1 MERMKCCNF
10 CAHYTTQEIATIFT
24 GDGIFPGRGTCRF
37 NPPVV
42 IMTEQQI
49 TETVW
54 PEVHGLDICSKFRR
68 PSFLSKI
75 LDKLFASRQTP
86 SVIPHDATDP
96 EKPWHVLFKEKR
108 PERASDDRREG
119 ARRRYEKPPHK
130 VIYDPISGDLYK
142 DGEIVSKGK

>member
-10 CAHYTTQEIATIFT
+10 CTHYTTQEIATIFT
-24 GDGIFPGRGTCRF
+24 GAGIFPGRGTCRF

-42 IMTEQQI
+42 IMTEQQT

-68 PSFLSKI
+68 PYFWSAW
-75 LDKLFASRQTP
+75 LDKIFKSRQTP
-86 SVIPHDATDP
+86 SVVPSVVPLDATDP

-108 PERASDDRREG
+108 PERVGDDRRE
-119 ARRRYEKPPHK
+119 APRRRYEK
-130 VIYDPISGDLYK
+130 
-142 DGEIVSKGK
+142 GE